1 MTNTEMLREKIDK
14 SGYKIT
20 FLAEKTGMTPQG
32 FYKKLKDGSE
42 WTYSQVKILSDL
54 LHLTKNET
62 DYIFFDLTVE
72 YYSTSAVQ
80 G

>member
-1 MTNTEMLREKIDK
+1 MTNTELLKEKIDK
-14 SGYKIT
+14 SGYRIT

-54 LHLTKNET
+54 LCLTKKET
-62 DYIFFDLTVE
+62 DYIFFNLKVE
-72 YYSTSAVQ
+72 
-80 G
+80 